1 MEHLSLQLQGH
12 NSPPAQSSSFL
23 SQLEVTATRRTTS
36 QDQSCVSSGSESHV
50 KQLAAPI
57 KPMFFIGNPDFSV
70 SPSQCE
76 MSQSAIHSQYNYSD
90 PYYSGL
96 FPAYGPQPFPQMVGA
111 APARVPLPIDVAAD
125 DGPIYVNAK
134 QYHGILRRRQ
144 IRAKLEAQN
153 KLVKNRRPY
162 LHESRH
168 LHAVKRVRGSG
179 GRFLSTKKLVLQG
192 SSSPATDS
200 ILQQHSSSS
209 SHILMPRAVA
219 AVFPQQQQ
227 PDHRLLGISSHM
239 QGGIREYYSPILL

>member
-12 NSPPAQSSSFL
+12 TSPSAQSSPFQ
-23 SQLEVTATRRTTS
+23 SQQKEVTAAPKITS
-36 QDQSCVSSGSESHV
+36 KDQTCISSESESHG
-50 KQLAAPI
+50 KHLSAQI
-57 KPMFFIGNPDFSV
+57 NPMFLVGNPDLSLN
-70 SPSQCE
+70 PSHGE
-76 MSQSAIHSQYNYSD
+76 MNQSMIHSPYNYSD

-96 FPAYGPQPFPQMVGA
+96 FAAYGPQPFPQMFGITST
-111 APARVPLPIDVAAD
+111 RVPLDLAD

-179 GRFLSTKKLVLQG
+179 GRFLSTKNLQDSLSTNCISATGSLQHIATSSAGPHSMIPHGSGLHANVVL
-192 SSSPATDS
+192 
-200 ILQQHSSSS
+200 
-209 SHILMPRAVA
+209 
-219 AVFPQQQQ
+219 FQQQQ
-227 PDHRLLGISSHM
+227 RGK
-239 QGGIREYYSPILL
+239 QYYSPVVR

>member
-1 MEHLSLQLQGH
+1 MKHLSLQLQGQ
-12 NSPPAQSSSFL
+12 NSPPAQSSLFL
-23 SQLEVTATRRTTS
+23 SQLEVTATRTAS
-36 QDQSCVSSGSESHV
+36 QDQSCVSSGSESHG
-50 KQLAAPI
+50 KQLAARI
-57 KPMFFIGNPDFSV
+57 KPMFFIGNPDYSV

-76 MSQSAIHSQYNYSD
+76 MSHSTIHSQYNYTD

-96 FPAYGPQPFPQMVGA
+96 FTAYGPQPFPQMVGV
-111 APARVPLPIDVAAD
+111 APARIPLPIDVAAD

-153 KLVKNRRPY
+153 KIVKNRRPY

-179 GRFLSTKKLVLQG
+179 GRFLGTKKLVLQD
-192 SSSPATDS
+192 SSSPATDA
-200 ILQQHSSSS
+200 ILQQHSASSP
-209 SHILMPRAVA
+209 HILRPQAAAA
-219 AVFPQQQQ
+219 AVFQQ

-239 QGGIREYYSPILL
+239 QGGTREYYSPIVL

>member
-36 QDQSCVSSGSESHV
+36 QDQSCVSSGSEESHV

-153 KLVKNRRPY
+153 KLVKNRR
-162 LHESRH
+162 LRGLEDQV
-168 LHAVKRVRGSG
+168 AVSLAQRSWCCKVLLLLPLILFCS
-179 GRFLSTKKLVLQG
+179 STV
-192 SSSPATDS
+192 P
-200 ILQQHSSSS
+200 
-209 SHILMPRAVA
+209 
-219 AVFPQQQQ
+219 
-227 PDHRLLGISSHM
+227 LLRTS
-239 QGGIREYYSPILL
+239 